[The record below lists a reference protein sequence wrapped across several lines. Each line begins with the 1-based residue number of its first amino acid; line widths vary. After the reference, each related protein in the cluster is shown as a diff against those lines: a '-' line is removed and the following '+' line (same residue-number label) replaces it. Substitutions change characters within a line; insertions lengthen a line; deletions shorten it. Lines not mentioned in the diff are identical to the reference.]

1 MSIWDAFGKGRYKG
15 FSREAGQLLDKA
27 VELAGGLGC
36 KKADTGH
43 LLWAM
48 LQADGGPAARFLAG
62 KNISELE
69 VRRQLSAGRD
79 GSVTRLARG
88 DMAADLRRAMDYA
101 IIGAQNAHLSRAE
114 PEHLL
119 CAMLEDTD
127 CAAGVMLASMGVQ
140 LTEAVRE
147 CRQLS
152 GQFVLPA
159 QPRVSASIPRGSRA
173 SDKYCRDLTRRAAEG
188 ELDPVFCREAELD
201 RMVEIL
207 CRRQKNDPCLIGEP
221 GVGKTALAEG
231 LALRIAAGQVPRA
244 LQGRRL
250 LALDMASL
258 VAGTKYRGDFEE
270 RLKNLLEELV
280 RDGTAI
286 LFIDEFHTIVG
297 AGAAEGAIDAASILK
312 PVLARGELQ
321 LIGATTNQE
330 FRTHI
335 QKDAALE
342 RRFGRVQVEE
352 PTPAQAVEI
361 LNGLAPRYE
370 RYHNV
375 RLPPQTLQ
383 AAVEL
388 SVRYLP
394 GRCLPDKA
402 IDLVDEACAAARI
415 LAEKEQRT
423 QPVLSPEDI
432 ARVVAAASG
441 VPAQRVGEQERE
453 RLDKLESRLNAEIVG
468 QQRAVAA
475 VAGAIRRSRT
485 GLGEPGRPIGAMLFL
500 GPTGVGKTALARAL
514 AVSWFG
520 SEKALLKF
528 DMSEYQEQHTA
539 ARLLGAPPGYLGH
552 DEGGQLTEAVRRRP
566 YSVVLFDE
574 IEKAHPDVMNI
585 LLQIL
590 DEGKIN
596 DAQGRTVDF
605 SNTVICMTS
614 NAGSSDQSTSSL
626 GFNKSEE
633 QRSAE
638 KTRKALAQFLR
649 PEFLG
654 RVDEVITFKPLSE
667 ETLQGIAALMLDEYK
682 PGMDAKGIAY
692 RYTPAALKA
701 LVKKSEGGKFGARDL
716 RRVIRKAVEDPAAE
730 KLIDGTLA
738 SGSTLVVDADENGEI
753 VGFDIDV
760 AEEVC
765 KRLGVKLVKQPVNW
779 DTLTTDLNVGK
790 CDCIWNGLSINK
802 ERQEK
807 MNLSE
812 PYMKN
817 AMVFVVKGDSTV
829 AKMDDLKGKKISVQ
843 NGSSAQTIL
852 ENSAI
857 KDDITI
863 SPIAT
868 NVEALQQ
875 LELGVVDVVFLD
887 EVVAD
892 YEIKNSGKDYK
903 KLAEGLEEEQYAI
916 AFRKNDQALRDAVQ
930 KTLGEMKA
938 DGKLGEISTKWFGS
952 DITIVK

>member
-152 GQFVLPA
+152 GQFILPV
-159 QPRVSASIPRGSRA
+159 QPRSASSLPRGSRA
-173 SDKYCRDLTRRAAEG
+173 SDKYCRDLTRRAADG
-188 ELDPVFCREAELD
+188 ELDPVFCREKELD

-207 CRRQKNDPCLIGEP
+207 CRRQKNNPCLVGEP

-231 LALRIAAGQVPRA
+231 LAQRIANKNVPRM

-270 RLKNLLEELV
+270 RFKTLLEELV
-280 RDGTAI
+280 RDGSAI
-286 LFIDEFHTIVG
+286 LFVDEFHTIVG

-321 LIGATTNQE
+321 LIGATTDQE

-342 RRFGRVQVEE
+342 RRFGRVQIEE
-352 PTPAQAVEI
+352 PTPAQAAAI
-361 LNGLAPRYE
+361 LEGLAPRYE
-370 RYHNV
+370 RYHSV
-375 RLPPQTLQ
+375 HLPPETLRE
-383 AAVEL
+383 AVEL

-394 GRCLPDKA
+394 GRFLPDKA

-415 LAEKEQRT
+415 RAEREGKADPTLTR
-423 QPVLSPEDI
+423 EDI
-432 ARVVAAASG
+432 ARVVAQASG
-441 VPAQRVGEQERE
+441 VPAERVGEKERE
-453 RLDKLESRLNAEIVG
+453 RLARLEERLNAEVVG
-468 QQRAVAA
+468 QSRAVAA

-500 GPTGVGKTALARAL
+500 GPTGVGKTALAKAL
-514 AVSWFG
+514 AESWFG

-528 DMSEYQEQHTA
+528 DMSEYQEQHTV

-614 NAGSSDQSTSSL
+614 NAGSSDQTTASL
-626 GFNKSEE
+626 GFNRSEE
-633 QRSAE
+633 ERNEE
-638 KTRKALAQFLR
+638 KSRKALSQFLR

-682 PGMDAKGIAY
+682 PSMEAKGIAY
-692 RYTPAALKA
+692 SYTPAALAA
-701 LVKKSEGGKFGARDL
+701 LVHKSQGGKFGARDL
-716 RRVIRKAVEDPAAE
+716 RRTIRKAVEDPAAE
-730 KLIDGTLA
+730 KIIDGTLV
-738 SGSTLVVDADENGEI
+738 SGSTLTVDAENDEI
-753 VGFDIDV
+753 V
-760 AEEVC
+760 
-765 KRLGVKLVKQPVNW
+765 
-779 DTLTTDLNVGK
+779 
-790 CDCIWNGLSINK
+790 
-802 ERQEK
+802 
-807 MNLSE
+807 
-812 PYMKN
+812 
-817 AMVFVVKGDSTV
+817 
-829 AKMDDLKGKKISVQ
+829 LK
-843 NGSSAQTIL
+843 
-852 ENSAI
+852 
-857 KDDITI
+857 
-863 SPIAT
+863 
-868 NVEALQQ
+868 
-875 LELGVVDVVFLD
+875 
-887 EVVAD
+887 
-892 YEIKNSGKDYK
+892 
-903 KLAEGLEEEQYAI
+903 
-916 AFRKNDQALRDAVQ
+916 
-930 KTLGEMKA
+930 
-938 DGKLGEISTKWFGS
+938 
-952 DITIVK
+952 